1 MKPVLKTGW
10 RRWLIPVALMVAV
23 LILLLFAPWPTAP
36 ISLAGGMFVGQFAY
50 GIRRLP
56 QPWRLRHTWPI
67 IVATLAVSAVASG
80 LSGNPGGIAVA
91 DFSLRQEAQNVTP
104 NGVYAQVAESANI
117 VYLWDCKQP
126 GRVVGISRNDI
137 VGFQTRP
144 PKNVANI
151 ERTPFELIVRHR
163 PIAVGFQPPC

>member
-1 MKPVLKTGW
+1 
-10 RRWLIPVALMVAV
+10 
-23 LILLLFAPWPTAP
+23 
-36 ISLAGGMFVGQFAY
+36 MFVGQFAY

-91 DFSLRQEAQNVTP
+91 DFSLRQEAQTVTP

-117 VYLWDCKQP
+117 VYLW
-126 GRVVGISRNDI
+126 G
-137 VGFQTRP
+137 
-144 PKNVANI
+144 
-151 ERTPFELIVRHR
+151 L
-163 PIAVGFQPPC
+163 